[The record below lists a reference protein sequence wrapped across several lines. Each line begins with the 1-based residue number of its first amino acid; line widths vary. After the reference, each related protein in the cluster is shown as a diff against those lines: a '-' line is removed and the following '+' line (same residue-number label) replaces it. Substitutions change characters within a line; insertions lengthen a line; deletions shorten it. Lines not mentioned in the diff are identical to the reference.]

1 MVVDSLLTAALP
13 LFSSF
18 FSLSSKE
25 LLKSIGP
32 DSYTGYV
39 LLGSAVL
46 SYLYNRLTGI
56 ETKFNGFSIAS
67 GLAFGIATLMFEQ
80 GLRRTANPGLANAM
94 YRSQTALTAV
104 ASVFLLGSSMS
115 PIGMLGVF
123 VTVLGAG
130 LVALD
135 SEEKKKK
142 DIDTKEGF
150 ETQTP
155 GSIVHKHD
163 RKGAWIPLVLIAGV
177 LLTVKDLTAVK
188 SLANK
193 AMKPSSYVVSQTL
206 FGALIVLL
214 YKVLTQGTLK
224 PTMHKKG
231 NELEVALGMAA
242 VSIDNFLWCAVL
254 VYLMSVAKNPAYPK
268 AVTMLGIGLT
278 SVISSYF
285 LRGAKLDDKQWG
297 GIVAILA
304 GVGMVILG

>member
-13 LFSSF
+13 IFSSF

-25 LLKSIGP
+25 LLKSVGP

-46 SYLYNRLTGI
+46 SYLYNGFTGI

-67 GLAFGIATLMFEQ
+67 GLAFGVATLMFEQ

-123 VTVLGAG
+123 ITVLGAG

-135 SEEKKKK
+135 SEEKKK
-142 DIDTKEGF
+142 DAATKEGF

-155 GSIVHKHD
+155 GSIAHRHD
-163 RKGAWIPLVLIAGV
+163 REGAWIPLVLVAGV

-214 YKVLTQGTLK
+214 YKVLTQGTLW
-224 PTMHKKG
+224 PTMLKKG
-231 NELEVALGMAA
+231 KELDVALGMAA

-285 LRGAKLDDKQWG
+285 LKGAKLDDKQWG

-304 GVGMVILG
+304 GVGLVILG

>member
-56 ETKFNGFSIAS
+56 ETKFNGFSIVS

-123 VTVLGAG
+123 ITVLGAG

-135 SEEKKKK
+135 SEEREDHKKM
-142 DIDTKEGF
+142 KEGF

-155 GSIVHKHD
+155 GSIAHKHD
-163 RKGAWIPLVLIAGV
+163 RNGPWIPLVLIAGV

-214 YKVLTQGTLK
+214 YKVITQGTLA

-231 NELEVALGMAA
+231 KELEVALGMAA

-285 LRGAKLDDKQWG
+285 LKGAKLDNKQWG

>member
-46 SYLYNRLTGI
+46 SYLYNRFTGI

-123 VTVLGAG
+123 ITVLGAG

-135 SEEKKKK
+135 SEERK
-142 DIDTKEGF
+142 DHHVSKEGF

-155 GSIVHKHD
+155 GAIVHKHD

-214 YKVLTQGTLK
+214 YKVITQGTLM

-231 NELEVALGMAA
+231 KELEVALGMTA

-278 SVISSYF
+278 SVVSSYF
-285 LRGAKLDDKQWG
+285 LKGAKLDDKQWG